1 MLAVNLFVGTLA
13 FIITA
18 FIITSFSSSPSS
30 SCMVLVTGERALVS
44 GCEIT
49 PELSNLVSKLKPH
62 SHSLGFNHF

>member
-1 MLAVNLFVGTLA
+1 MLAVNLLVGILA

-18 FIITSFSSSPSS
+18 SIITSFNGSVHN

-62 SHSLGFNHF
+62 SHSLGF